1 MGNVISWLL
10 GLLNPLG
17 NFLRTID
24 NSVDNETER
33 QRIKAEA
40 VSRYV
45 DAQAQV
51 LTGRG
56 WWFPLLFLIPAGIW
70 FASVCLYSVLWC
82 RACAFPQAWV
92 IAALPPPLNDW
103 MAAIVGSLFI
113 GKAGEAIVSKFRK

>member
-1 MGNVISWLL
+1 MIGFLL

-17 NFLRTID
+17 KLLNLVDSQID
-24 NSVDNETER
+24 AGVER
-33 QRIKAEA
+33 DRIKAET
-40 VSRYV
+40 VQSYV
-45 DAQAQV
+45 NAQAQV

-82 RACAFPQAWV
+82 RACAFPQAWT

>member
-1 MGNVISWLL
+1 MLAFLL
-10 GLLNPLG
+10 GLINPLG
-17 NFLRTID
+17 KILATID
-24 NSVDNETER
+24 NRVDNETER
-33 QRIKAEA
+33 ERIKAET
-40 VSRYV
+40 VQSYV
-45 DAQAQV
+45 NAQAQV

>member
-1 MGNVISWLL
+1 MIGFLL
-10 GLLNPLG
+10 GLINPLG
-17 NFLRTID
+17 KLLKLVDSQID
-24 NSVDNETER
+24 AGVER
-33 QRIKAEA
+33 DRIKAET
-40 VSRYV
+40 VQSYV
-45 DAQAQV
+45 NAQAQV

-82 RACAFPQAWV
+82 RACAFPQAWT